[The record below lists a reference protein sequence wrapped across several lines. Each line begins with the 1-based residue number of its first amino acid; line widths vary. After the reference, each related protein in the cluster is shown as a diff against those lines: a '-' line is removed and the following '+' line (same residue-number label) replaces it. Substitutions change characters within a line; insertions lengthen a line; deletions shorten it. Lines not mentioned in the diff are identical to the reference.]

1 MRVWSFCIAA
11 SQRERDL
18 ARGFVRAR
26 TAVEALRRIGHP
38 DANVYQCMCDVDLP
52 SGSGPFYEP
61 ADHDVCRMFR
71 Q

>member
-1 MRVWSFCIAA
+1 MHVWSFCIAA
-11 SQRERDL
+11 SQREPDL

-52 SGSGPFYEP
+52 SGSGPFYES
-61 ADHDVCRMFR
+61 ADHDVCRAFR